1 VLLTIAA
8 YSRADLIGVPA
19 IRPGRTETM
28 AEDLE
33 EDLGGMDAGDE
44 AEAPAHRPSR
54 RRLLIFIAVPILL
67 VILLAAGA
75 YFSGLFSSLFGA
87 KTAANAPAAA
97 TAQTAAPAEAGKPG
111 APGAGGTVFYDMP
124 EILVNL
130 NSQGQQ
136 RKQNFLKIR
145 VSFELQSP
153 LDVPKVEAVMPR
165 IVDNFQVYLRELRV
179 DDLQGSAGMLRLREE
194 LLTRVNAAIKPAKVN
209 DVLFKEILVQ

>member
-1 VLLTIAA
+1 
-8 YSRADLIGVPA
+8 
-19 IRPGRTETM
+19 M

-33 EDLGGMDAGDE
+33 EDLGGMDV
-44 AEAPAHRPSR
+44 AEESADAPAQKPSR
-54 RRLLIFIAVPILL
+54 RRLLLFIAIPIVVIILIV
-67 VILLAAGA
+67 VILFVTGIM
-75 YFSGLFSSLFGA
+75 GSLFGGKSA
-87 KTAANAPAAA
+87 SAPAAPAAA
-97 TAQTAAPAEAGKPG
+97 TAPADAGKPG
-111 APGAGGTVFYDMP
+111 APGATGTVFYDMP

-145 VSFELQSP
+145 VSFELGSP